1 MESFLT
7 GELFL
12 IVLCILVLLSIE
24 HRWEEYNYERC
35 CNKDSQL
42 AIRGLFV
49 LLIIFSHMF
58 RNTENYSDQ
67 LSASI
72 LHFLFPSIVCIFFFY
87 SGYGLMFSFMKG
99 KQKTIHSQMAHYLK
113 KLGIPALIA
122 YLITVFIAFFSKN
135 KIPAISSIGGWFA
148 QVLLLLYISYA
159 IFSCIVDSAMK
170 LLVLETV
177 FVVGFT
183 FGAKILGVSSFV
195 YIDLPAFLFGM
206 LVKLDE
212 DRFRKFFQKKSIL
225 IASVILTGG
234 GGGYLAMARYGIVS
248 TGFGIGVILGF
259 ANSISEVVMI
269 QILLS
274 HICFK
279 GKNLLNYLGKYSYEI
294 YLAGAIAKPLVLMVC
309 SSRIGYYSLYL
320 TLCIVGGLLISKI
333 CNNLLRGG
341 KKIIIKTRV

>member
-1 MESFLT
+1 
-7 GELFL
+7 
-12 IVLCILVLLSIE
+12 
-24 HRWEEYNYERC
+24 
-35 CNKDSQL
+35 
-42 AIRGLFV
+42 
-49 LLIIFSHMF
+49 
-58 RNTENYSDQ
+58 
-67 LSASI
+67 
-72 LHFLFPSIVCIFFFY
+72 
-87 SGYGLMFSFMKG
+87 MFSFMKG

-225 IASVILTGG
+225 IASVILTG
-234 GGGYLAMARYGIVS
+234 V
-248 TGFGIGVILGF
+248 VEDILQWQGM
-259 ANSISEVVMI
+259 E
-269 QILLS
+269 
-274 HICFK
+274 
-279 GKNLLNYLGKYSYEI
+279 
-294 YLAGAIAKPLVLMVC
+294 
-309 SSRIGYYSLYL
+309 LYL
-320 TLCIVGGLLISKI
+320 RDLALG
-333 CNNLLRGG
+333 
-341 KKIIIKTRV
+341 

>member
-1 MESFLT
+1 MSFLT

-12 IVLCILVLLSIE
+12 IALFILVLLSIE

-99 KQKTIHSQMAHYLK
+99 KQKTIHSKMAHYLK

-159 IFSCIVDSAMK
+159 VFSCIVDSAMK

-177 FVVGFT
+177 FVAGFT
-183 FGAKILGVSSFV
+183 FGAKLLGVSSFV
-195 YIDLPAFLFGM
+195 YIDMPAFLFGM
-206 LVKLDE
+206 FVKLDE
-212 DRFRKFFQKKSIL
+212 DRLRKFFQKNL
-225 IASVILTGG
+225 IVFPS
-234 GGGYLAMARYGIVS
+234 
-248 TGFGIGVILGF
+248 
-259 ANSISEVVMI
+259 
-269 QILLS
+269 
-274 HICFK
+274 
-279 GKNLLNYLGKYSYEI
+279 
-294 YLAGAIAKPLVLMVC
+294 MV
-309 SSRIGYYSLYL
+309 
-320 TLCIVGGLLISKI
+320 
-333 CNNLLRGG
+333 LRGG
-341 KKIIIKTRV
+341 EWTISCNGKV